1 MAPGETVHLER
12 DEGKAAGNGR
22 CVADM
27 EARGLSL
34 SCFFPSL
41 FLFLWVTVSV
51 WCPLLWLSISLFKTR
66 SLTEPE
72 AHSHNLEWVTK
83 SPGSSGLSPLALGF
97 TQHTAFYVGSSCCL
111 HSRGLTH

>member
-66 SLTEPE
+66 SLTEFG
-72 AHSHNLEWVTK
+72 AHPFGKTSLPV
-83 SPGSSGLSPLALGF
+83 SPILLSLPP
-97 TQHTAFYVGSSCCL
+97 
-111 HSRGLTH
+111 

>member
-34 SCFFPSL
+34 SCFFPLPLSL
-41 FLFLWVTVSV
+41 SVGDCLCLVS
-51 WCPLLWLSISLFKTR
+51 
-66 SLTEPE
+66 
-72 AHSHNLEWVTK
+72 
-83 SPGSSGLSPLALGF
+83 SSVALHLIF
-97 TQHTAFYVGSSCCL
+97 
-111 HSRGLTH
+111 

>member
-1 MAPGETVHLER
+1 M
-12 DEGKAAGNGR
+12 
-22 CVADM
+22 CVCCVCVNADQRSPVEM
-27 EARGLSL
+27 SSSVTSL
-34 SCFFPSL
+34 SYFE
-41 FLFLWVTVSV
+41 
-51 WCPLLWLSISLFKTR
+51 TR